1 VKTAIAVAV
10 AFGVTLGAAS
20 FVTAGTIPFRA
31 VGPTLGTPSQVV
43 DCPSPSPTPT
53 VTVTVDIEGNIVDD
67 ELQPELSDAE
77 PPNVGG
83 MSEGEEPSP
92 SPSPDFTP
100 LPSPS
105 PSLDGDQGVPG
116 SPEAGDPTEEHTVE
130 GHSQGGSGEPETGSA
145 GDGQVVEQES
155 NEIDSG
161 QPGSDSG

>member
-10 AFGVTLGAAS
+10 AFGVTLGATT
-20 FVTAGTIPFRA
+20 FVAAGTIPFRA
-31 VGPTLGTPSQVV
+31 LGPTLGTPSQVV

-53 VTVTVDIEGNIVDD
+53 VTVTVDEEGNIVDD

-77 PPNVGG
+77 PPDVGG

-116 SPEAGDPTEEHTVE
+116 SPEAGDPTEVNTTE
-130 GHSQGGSGEPETGSA
+130 GHSSSSPDESTSGSTSTGSGITDEQPDDEPDA
-145 GDGQVVEQES
+145 G
-155 NEIDSG
+155 
-161 QPGSDSG
+161 